1 MRAASRFT
9 VAAAI
14 LSGLVVAAGAV
25 PSPSA
30 QSAGPANPR
39 TADPSQALLTTYCT
53 GCHNQRLRTGGLSL
67 DDVDVTQIGANAA
80 VWEKVAHKLRSGQMP
95 PFGRPRPDKAA
106 VDGFIARLERDLD
119 DAAVRTPNPGRPV
132 THRLTRTEYA
142 NAVRDLLAI
151 EVDARSLLPADD
163 TDQHGFDNNSEVL
176 SLSPV
181 LLERYLSAA
190 RTIARMAVGR
200 PPTVAAIETY
210 TLPGRL
216 LQDDRA
222 DERLP
227 FGSRGGAVISHHFPA
242 DGDYTITIHLQK
254 TLYNAVRGLADPHQL
269 ELRLNRERVH
279 TFTVGGA
286 EVKPPP
292 ASFAGTLT
300 WNPEWEQYANH
311 ADENLAVTVPVKAGT
326 WSVGVTFVRRAWEPE
341 DVAQPPRTGWGF
353 GTDEMYDADP
363 AVESVTIEGPLK
375 TTGVSDASTGSG
387 PVRAQSRTDTP
398 SRQRIFSCLPRAES
412 RGRPKSPS
420 AEEACARTILAALAR
435 RAYRRPVTADDVDT
449 LIGFYRIGRNT
460 ATVDG
465 SSNTAPLNGSPFN
478 FDAGIETALQ
488 RMLVSPDFLFRI
500 EQDPAAAAAGSIYRV
515 SDVELASRLSFFLWS
530 SIPDDALLDR
540 AAKGTLRNAGVLE
553 AEVRRMLRDPRA
565 KSLVENFASQWLQLR
580 DLRNVIPDPD
590 LFAEFDENLRDAF
603 RRETEL
609 FIGSQLQED
618 RAIPELLTADYS
630 FLNERLA
637 RHYGITGVSGSRFR
651 RVAMT
656 GSERSGL
663 LGQGSVLT
671 ITSYPTRTSPVLR
684 GKWLLENIL
693 GTPPPPPPP
702 DVPALSDKGADGQ
715 RQSVRERLEAHRSNP
730 VCATCHAQMDP
741 LGFALER
748 FDAVGALRT
757 HDEGNTPIDASGS
770 LPDGQAFDG
779 LDGLRSVLIA
789 RQEQFVGT
797 VAERLMSYALGRGI
811 EYYDRPTLRRIIRDA
826 SRDGFRWS
834 SVVIGIVSS
843 PSFQMRRTES

>member
-1 MRAASRFT
+1 MRAAMRFT
-9 VAAAI
+9 IVAAI
-14 LSGLVVAAGAV
+14 LSGLLAVAA
-25 PSPSA
+25 PSAPSA
-30 QSAGPANPR
+30 QSSGSAAAQPADASR
-39 TADPSQALLTTYCT
+39 ALLTTYCT

-67 DDVDVTQIGANAA
+67 DDADVTAIGGNAA

-106 VDGFIARLERDLD
+106 VDAFVARLERDLD
-119 DAAVRTPNPGRPV
+119 EAAQRAPNPGRPV

-151 EVDARSLLPADD
+151 EIDARSLLPADD

-176 SLSPV
+176 SLSPA

-190 RTIARMAVGR
+190 RTITRMAVGR
-200 PPTVAAIETY
+200 PPSVPAIETY

-216 LQDDRA
+216 IQDDRA

-227 FGSRGGAVISHHFPA
+227 FGSRGGAVITHHFPA
-242 DGDYTITIHLQK
+242 DGDYTFTLHLQK

-311 ADENLAVTVPVKAGT
+311 ADENLTVTVPVKAGT
-326 WSVGVTFVRRAWEPE
+326 RSVGVTFVRRAWEPE
-341 DVAQPPRTGWGF
+341 DVRQPPRTGWGF
-353 GTDEMYDADP
+353 GTDEMYDANP
-363 AVESVTIEGPLK
+363 AVESVTIEGPFK
-375 TTGVSDASTGSG
+375 TTGVSE
-387 PVRAQSRTDTP
+387 TP
-398 SRQRIFSCLPRAES
+398 SRQRIFRCTPNAASE
-412 RGRPKSPS
+412 
-420 AEEACARTILAALAR
+420 EEACARTILSTLAR
-435 RAYRRPVTADDVDT
+435 RAYRRPVTGDDVDT
-449 LIGFYRIGRNT
+449 LIAFYRIGRATTTSNGTPPIPTLTGSRDT
-460 ATVDG
+460 ATL
-465 SSNTAPLNGSPFN
+465 TRSPYSFE
-478 FDAGIETALQ
+478 AGIETALQ

-500 EQDPAAAAAGSIYRV
+500 EQDPAKTAAGSVYRI

-565 KSLVENFASQWLQLR
+565 KTLVENFASQWLQLR
-580 DLRNVIPDPD
+580 DLRNAVPDPD

-603 RRETEL
+603 RTETEL
-609 FIGSQLQED
+609 FIGSQLLDD

-637 RHYGITGVSGSRFR
+637 RHYGVAGVSGSRFR
-651 RVAMT
+651 RVSMR
-656 GSERSGL
+656 GSQRSGL

-671 ITSYPTRTSPVLR
+671 ITSYPNRTSPVLR

-715 RQSVRERLEAHRSNP
+715 RQSVRERLEAHRQNP
-730 VCATCHAQMDP
+730 ACATCHAQMDP

-757 HDEGNTPIDASGS
+757 SDDGKTPIDASGS
-770 LPDGQAFDG
+770 LPDGQKFEG
-779 LDGLRSVLIA
+779 LDGLRSVLVA

-797 VAERLMSYALGRGI
+797 VAERLMSYALGRGV
-811 EYYDRPTLRRIIRDA
+811 EYYDRPTLRRIVRDA

-843 PSFQMRRTES
+843 TPFQMRRTES

>member
-1 MRAASRFT
+1 MRAVLRFS

-14 LSGLVVAAGAV
+14 LGGLVTAGAAS
-25 PSPSA
+25 SPSA
-30 QSAGPANPR
+30 QSSGSAAAPP
-39 TADPSQALLTTYCT
+39 ADPSRALLKTYCI
-53 GCHNQRLRTGGLSL
+53 GCHNQRLKTGGLSL
-67 DDVDVTQIGANAA
+67 DDADVTQVGANAA

-106 VDGFIARLERDLD
+106 ADAFVARLERDLD
-119 DAAVRTPNPGRPV
+119 EAALRTPNPGRPV

-151 EVDARSLLPADD
+151 EVDARGLLPADD

-176 SLSPV
+176 SLSPA

-190 RTIARMAVGR
+190 RTITRMAVGR
-200 PPTVAAIETY
+200 PPSVPAIETY

-216 LQDDRA
+216 MQDDRA

-227 FGSRGGAVISHHFPA
+227 FGSRGGAVIAHHFPA
-242 DGDYTITIHLQK
+242 DGDYTITLHLQK

-311 ADENLAVTVPVKAGT
+311 ADENLTVTVPVKAGT
-326 WSVGVTFVRRAWEPE
+326 RSVGVTFVKRAWEPE
-341 DVAQPPRTGWGF
+341 DVRQPPRTGWGF
-353 GTDEMYDADP
+353 GTDEMYDANP
-363 AVESVTIEGPLK
+363 SVESVTIEGPFK
-375 TTGVSDASTGSG
+375 TTGVSDTS
-387 PVRAQSRTDTP
+387 
-398 SRQRIFSCLPRAES
+398 SRQRIFSC
-412 RGRPKSPS
+412 RPKAASG
-420 AEEACARTILAALAR
+420 EEACARTILGSLAR

-449 LIGFYRIGRNT
+449 LVGFYRIGRST
-460 ATVDG
+460 AT
-465 SSNTAPLNGSPFN
+465 LNGSPYD
-478 FDAGIETALQ
+478 FDAGVETALQ

-500 EQDPAAAAAGSIYRV
+500 EQDPARAAAGSTYRV

-565 KSLVENFASQWLQLR
+565 KTLVENFASQWLQLR
-580 DLRNVIPDPD
+580 DLRNAVPDPD

-603 RRETEL
+603 RSETEL
-609 FIGSQLQED
+609 FIASQLQDD
-618 RAIPELLTADYS
+618 RAIPELLTAEYS

-637 RHYGITGVSGSRFR
+637 RHYGVAGVSGSRFR
-651 RVAMT
+651 RVSMAGT
-656 GSERSGL
+656 QRNGL

-671 ITSYPTRTSPVLR
+671 ITSYPNRTSPVLR

-715 RQSVRERLEAHRSNP
+715 RQSVRERLETHRQNP
-730 VCATCHAQMDP
+730 ACATCHAQMDP

-757 HDEGNTPIDASGS
+757 RDEGNTPIDASGS
-770 LPDGQAFDG
+770 LPDGQQFDG
-779 LDGLRSVLIA
+779 LDGLRSVLVA

-797 VAERLMSYALGRGI
+797 VAERLMSYALGRGV
-811 EYYDRPTLRRIIRDA
+811 EYYDRPTLRRIVRDA
-826 SRDGFRWS
+826 SRDGSRWS

-843 PSFQMRRTES
+843 APFQMRRTES

>member
-1 MRAASRFT
+1 MIAPRFSIAAALLCAT
-9 VAAAI
+9 VVAAA
-14 LSGLVVAAGAV
+14 LS
-25 PSPSA
+25 SPSA
-30 QSAGPANPR
+30 QTPTPASGNG
-39 TADPSQALLTTYCT
+39 AQSKALLTTYCT

-67 DDVDVTQIGANAA
+67 DDADVTAIGANAA

-95 PFGRPRPDKAA
+95 PFGRPRPEKSA
-106 VDGFIARLERDLD
+106 VDAFLARLEHDLD
-119 DAAVRTPNPGRPV
+119 EAALRAPNPGRPV

-190 RTIARMAVGR
+190 RTISRMAVGR
-200 PPTVAAIETY
+200 PPSVAAIETY

-216 LQDDRA
+216 MQDDRA

-227 FGSRGGAVISHHFPA
+227 FGSRGGAVLTHNFPA
-242 DGDYTITIHLQK
+242 DGDYTFTIHLQK

-326 WSVGVTFVRRAWEPE
+326 RSVGVTFVRRAWEPE

-353 GTDEMYDADP
+353 GTDEMYDANP
-363 AVESVTIEGPLK
+363 SVESVTIEGPFK
-375 TTGVSDASTGSG
+375 TTGVSDPATGAG
-387 PVRAQSRTDTP
+387 PVRAAQSRTDTP

-412 RGRPKSPS
+412 SGRPR
-420 AEEACARTILAALAR
+420 AAAGEEACARTILATLAR

-449 LIGFYRIGRNT
+449 LIGFYRIGRET
-460 ATVDG
+460 AT
-465 SSNTAPLNGSPFN
+465 PNGSPLS

-500 EQDPAAAAAGSIYRV
+500 EQDPARTAAGSAYRV

-540 AAKGTLRNAGVLE
+540 AAKGALRNAGLLE

-565 KSLVENFASQWLQLR
+565 KTLVENFASQWLQLR
-580 DLRNVIPDPD
+580 DLRNAVPDPD
-590 LFAEFDENLRDAF
+590 LFAEFDENLREAF
-603 RRETEL
+603 RSETEL
-609 FIGSQLQED
+609 FIGSQLQDD

-637 RHYGITGVSGSRFR
+637 RHYGVPGVSGSRFR
-651 RVAMT
+651 RVSMT
-656 GSERSGL
+656 GSQRSGL

-671 ITSYPTRTSPVLR
+671 ITSYPNRTSPVLR

-715 RQSVRERLEAHRSNP
+715 RQSVRERLEAHRRNP
-730 VCATCHAQMDP
+730 ACATCHAQMDP

-748 FDAVGALRT
+748 FDAIGALRT
-757 HDEGNTPIDASGS
+757 RDDGNTPIDASGS
-770 LPDGQAFDG
+770 LPDGQTFEG
-779 LDGLRSVLIA
+779 LDGLRSVLVA

-811 EYYDRPTLRRIIRDA
+811 EYYDRPTLRRIVRDA

-843 PSFQMRRTES
+843 APFQMRRSES

>member
-1 MRAASRFT
+1 MNASRIAAVAGLLLT
-9 VAAAI
+9 VGVGATSRLPAAQSQAAA
-14 LSGLVVAAGAV
+14 GNGTDPRALV
-25 PSPSA
+25 
-30 QSAGPANPR
+30 
-39 TADPSQALLTTYCT
+39 TTYCT

-67 DDVDVTQIGANAA
+67 DDVDVAQIGANAA
-80 VWEKVAHKLRSGQMP
+80 IWEKVAHKLRSGQMP

-119 DAAVRTPNPGRPV
+119 EAAVRTPNPGRPV

-151 EVDARSLLPADD
+151 EVDARTLLPADD

-200 PPTVAAIETY
+200 PPSVAAIETY

-242 DGDYTITIHLQK
+242 DGDYTITVHLQK

-311 ADENLAVTVPVKAGT
+311 ADENLTVTVPVKAGT
-326 WSVGVTFVRRAWEPE
+326 RSVGVTFVRRAWEPE

-353 GTDEMYDADP
+353 GTDEMYDANP
-363 AVESVTIEGPLK
+363 AVESVTIEGPFN
-375 TTGVSDASTGSG
+375 TTRVSDPSTGSG
-387 PVRAQSRTDTP
+387 SDRAQSRTDTP
-398 SRQRIFSCLPRAES
+398 SRQRIFTCLPRAES
-412 RGRPKSPS
+412 RGRPKSAS
-420 AEEACARTILAALAR
+420 GEEACARTILGSLAR

-449 LIGFYRIGRNT
+449 LIGFYRLGRAT
-460 ATVDG
+460 AT
-465 SSNTAPLNGSPFN
+465 SNERSTATLNGSPYA

-500 EQDPAAAAAGSIYRV
+500 EQDPARPVAGSAYRI

-540 AAKGTLRNAGVLE
+540 ATRGLLRNAGGLE

-565 KSLVENFASQWLQLR
+565 NTLVENFASQWLQLR
-580 DLRNVIPDPD
+580 DLRNVVPDPD

-618 RAIPELLTADYS
+618 RAIPDLLTADYS

-637 RHYGITGVSGSRFR
+637 RHYGVTGVSGSRFR

-656 GSERSGL
+656 GSQRSGL

-671 ITSYPTRTSPVLR
+671 ITSYPNRTSPVLR

-748 FDAVGALRT
+748 FDAVGAFRT
-757 HDEGNTPIDASGS
+757 HDEGHTPIDATGS

-811 EYYDRPTLRRIIRDA
+811 EYYDRPTLRRIVRDA

>member
-1 MRAASRFT
+1 MPVSRASA
-9 VAAAI
+9 AAAI
-14 LSGLVVAAGAV
+14 LSAILVAAGTMH
-25 PSPSA
+25 SPSA
-30 QSAGPANPR
+30 QSPVGAG
-39 TADPSQALLTTYCT
+39 TGSDPSRALIKTHCT
-53 GCHNQRLRTGGLSL
+53 GCHNERLRTGGLSL
-67 DDVDVTQIGANAA
+67 EGVDPAQAGANPAL
-80 VWEKVAHKLRSGQMP
+80 WEKVAHKLRSGQMP
-95 PFGRPRPDKAA
+95 PFGRPRPDRAS
-106 VDGFIARLERDLD
+106 VDTLVAGLERALD
-119 DAAVRTPNPGRPV
+119 EAAARGPNPGRPV

-151 EVDARSLLPADD
+151 DIDARSLLPADD

-176 SLSPV
+176 SLSPS

-190 RTIARMAVGR
+190 RTITRMAVGR
-200 PPTVAAIETY
+200 PPSAPAIETY
-210 TLPGRL
+210 TIPGRL
-216 LQDDRA
+216 FQDERA

-227 FGSRGGAVISHHFPA
+227 FGSRGGAVIDHHFPA
-242 DGDYTITIHLQK
+242 DGDYTITVRLQK

-269 ELRLNRERVH
+269 ELRVNRARVH

-311 ADENLAVTVPVKAGT
+311 ADAQLTATVPIKAGT
-326 WSVGVTFVRRAWEPE
+326 QAIGVAFVRRAWEPE
-341 DVAQPPRTGWGF
+341 DVVQPPRTGWGF
-353 GTDEMYDADP
+353 GTDEMYDANP
-363 AVESVTIEGPLK
+363 AVESVTIEGPFK
-375 TTGVSDASTGSG
+375 PTGVS
-387 PVRAQSRTDTP
+387 DTP
-398 SRQRIFSCLPRAES
+398 SRQRIFTCQPKTALDES
-412 RGRPKSPS
+412 
-420 AEEACARTILAALAR
+420 CARSILSAVAR
-435 RAYRRPVTADDVDT
+435 RAYRRPVAGDDVET
-449 LIGFYRIGRNT
+449 LLGFYRIGRGT
-460 ATVDG
+460 GV
-465 SSNTAPLNGSPFN
+465 NGSPDRFE
-478 FDAGIETALQ
+478 AGIETALQ
-488 RMLVSPDFLFRI
+488 RILVSPDFLFRI
-500 EQDPAAAAAGSIYRV
+500 EQDPRGASPGAAYRV

-530 SIPDDALLDR
+530 SIPDDELLDR
-540 AAKGTLRNAGVLE
+540 AAKGTLRNRGVLE

-565 KSLVENFASQWLQLR
+565 ESLVENFASQWLQLR
-580 DLRNVIPDPD
+580 DLRNAVPDPD

-603 RRETEL
+603 GRETEL

-637 RHYGITGVSGSRFR
+637 RHYGVAGVSGSRFR
-651 RVAMT
+651 RVAMAGT
-656 GSERSGL
+656 DRGGL
-663 LGQGSVLT
+663 LAHGSVLT
-671 ITSYPTRTSPVLR
+671 ITSYPNRTSPVLR

-741 LGFALER
+741 LGFALEQ

-757 HDEGNTPIDASGS
+757 RDEGNTPIDASGS
-770 LPDGQAFDG
+770 LPDGQTFEG
-779 LDGLRSVLIA
+779 LDGLRAVVVG

-797 VAERLMSYALGRGI
+797 VAERLMSYALGRGV
-811 EYYDRPTLRRIIRDA
+811 EYYDRPTLRRIVRDA

-834 SVVIGIVSS
+834 SVVVGIVSS
-843 PSFQMRRTES
+843 APFQMRRAES